1 MYDELI
7 KWLRDKETPWNLKD
21 KHDEAADAI
30 EQLLAENE
38 RLRLEVKHLEY
49 LLRFK

>member
-21 KHDEAADAI
+21 KHEEAADAI

-38 RLRLEVKHLEY
+38 RLKEIIRKEEWLCRAK
-49 LLRFK
+49 